1 MRRFWGFYRRRSHQ
15 IVPIDDCPV
24 AMGGLT
30 GVIAAVK
37 EWMRAEHIQPYDEA
51 TGRGLLRHVVT
62 RVSRAGSLMV
72 VLTATRAKLPG
83 VPRLIELLNA
93 HARGFCSLHVSV
105 NAERNQRHPGP
116 RKPPTLRRGRHF

>member
-1 MRRFWGFYRRRSHQ
+1 
-15 IVPIDDCPV
+15 
-24 AMGGLT
+24 MGGLT

-72 VLTATRAKLPG
+72 VLTATRVKLP
-83 VPRLIELLNA
+83 A
-93 HARGFCSLHVSV
+93 SLALS
-105 NAERNQRHPGP
+105 NC
-116 RKPPTLRRGRHF
+116 